1 MNYRMPSLLQSLPGV
16 LLLAACTL
24 LQAAEMSPL
33 PPADEV
39 KQRLANRM
47 ASSQEEKQQFEE
59 HYRYTRTR
67 TRVERNTKGKVK
79 ENTEEIH
86 EHQPDRAGES
96 TKGRTP
102 RYGEKDVE
110 IDEQLLDRFKF
121 EVHGR
126 ENLRE
131 QEVLKVS
138 FKPSSDDLP
147 GHSTVD
153 RFINRTAGTLWL
165 EESSMALVKA
175 QLHLVE
181 PVEFLA
187 GIAGVVYS
195 LNMDF
200 DRSRTQEGDW
210 YPSRSRWTADYRT
223 FLVRKVVDF
232 EETRTDVE
240 HMAGPRQ
247 QTAVQLPAS
256 R

>member
-1 MNYRMPSLLQSLPGV
+1 
-16 LLLAACTL
+16 
-24 LQAAEMSPL
+24 
-33 PPADEV
+33 
-39 KQRLANRM
+39 M
-47 ASSQEEKQQFEE
+47 ASSQQEKQQFEE

-79 ENTEEIH
+79 DSTEETH
-86 EHQPDRAGES
+86 EHQPDGAGDG
-96 TKGRTP
+96 TKGRAP

-126 ENLRE
+126 ENLRN

-138 FKPSSDDLP
+138 FKPASDNLP
-147 GHSTVD
+147 GHGTVD

-165 EESSMALVKA
+165 DESSMALVKA

-200 DRSRTQEGDW
+200 DRSRTPEGDW
-210 YPSRSRWTADYRT
+210 YPSQSRWTADYRT

-232 EETRTDVE
+232 EETRTKVE
-240 HMAGPRQ
+240 RIPDAAEQ
-247 QTAVQLPAS
+247 AANQSTTS